1 MPKSIKTSER
11 KIINVIIMKIINP
24 MNYNKPMKI
33 INPMNYNKPMNEVK
47 MSQSKDDYKTVFL
60 NGI

>member
-1 MPKSIKTSER
+1 MPKSIKTSIR
-11 KIINVIIMKIINP
+11 KIINVIII
-24 MNYNKPMKI
+24 KI
-33 INPMNYNKPMNEVK
+33 INPMNYNKPMNVVK